1 MTLPFEFHQKTR
13 VFFGSGVIEKLKN
26 LKLEFR
32 KPLLVA
38 DCGLKEIGHVDYV
51 IKLLVTV
58 NIKPVMF
65 HDCGINP
72 ETPTVERGSKFAA
85 PPLGIDSIIDLGGG
99 NSLDCAQA
107 INFLLANG
115 GTSTEKKLTTSF
127 NPIQFG
133 SPEALELY

>member
-1 MTLPFEFHQKTR
+1 MLPFEFHQKTR
-13 VFFGSGVIEKLKN
+13 VFFGSGVIKKFEN

-51 IKLLVTV
+51 IKLLGTV

-65 HDCGINP
+65 HDFDINP
-72 ETPTVERGSKFAA
+72 DTKMVERGRKFAA
-85 PPLGIDSIIDLGGG
+85 PLGVDSIIGLGGG
-99 NSLDCAQA
+99 SSLDCAQA
-107 INFLLANG
+107 INFLLTNG
-115 GTSTEKKLTTSF
+115 GTSAKKKWTASF